1 MMCRK
6 WNDPCYCVNYEIK
19 YKQNRTSKM
28 KKIIYSIAVLA
39 MAAMTFTGC
48 ESIPAPYDLDYTDP
62 NEGVDLGTPEGEGT
76 VASPYNIARVLEILN
91 NGEQTTNAVYVKGLV
106 NSTQDFDVNYGN
118 MTYLLVDEMGSKN
131 TLMVYRGKYYN
142 AQKFTSADQLQEGDT
157 VVVSGVITL
166 YNATPE
172 MNAGSSIISI
182 NGKTDG
188 SSTGGETTGTPSGTG
203 TQADPYNVT
212 AVLQLAQG
220 LGSGE
225 KSDPVYFKGKI
236 SSIKEVET
244 TNYGNAS
251 YYISEDGTTTGDQ
264 FYVYHSFYLN
274 NEKFT
279 STDQIHV
286 GDDVVIYGT
295 VTNYMGNTPETTGG
309 DSYLVSITNN
319 GGSTVGEGEV
329 STADADVVYTPSTDY
344 GYEEKQPITTVATL
358 GDGTTVTITQNDG
371 YTAPAYYPGEA
382 RIYAKNVITLSS
394 SKKIEKVIIN
404 CASPA
409 SGKNYNGNDE
419 AYATDGTHKVTVE
432 KNSDTQVQFTGL
444 DGKKVDIVNDYSGT
458 SGGTQLRIKSMAIY
472 YAD

>member
-1 MMCRK
+1 
-6 WNDPCYCVNYEIK
+6 
-19 YKQNRTSKM
+19 M

-62 NEGVDLGTPEGEGT
+62 NEGVDMGTPEGEGT
-76 VASPYNIARVLEILN
+76 PVSPYNVARVLEILN
-91 NGEQTTNAVYVKGLV
+91 NGEQTADAVCVKGLV
-106 NSTQDFDVNYGN
+106 DSTQDFDASYGN
-118 MTYLLVDEMGSKN
+118 MTYLLVDELGSKN
-131 TLMVYRGKYYN
+131 TLMVYRAKYYN
-142 AQKFTSADQLQEGDT
+142 GQKFTSADQLQEGDT

-166 YNATPE
+166 YNTTPE

-188 SSTGGETTGTPSGTG
+188 GSTGGETTGTPSGTG
-203 TQADPYNVT
+203 TQTDPYNVT

-225 KSDPVYFKGKI
+225 NSDPVYFKGKI
-236 SSIKEVET
+236 SSIKEVDT
-244 TNYGNAS
+244 GSFGNAS

-264 FYVYHSFYLN
+264 FYVYRSLYLDN
-274 NEKFT
+274 AKFT

-286 GDDVVIYGT
+286 GDDVVIYGS
-295 VTNYMGNTPETTGG
+295 VTNYMGDTPETVSGQ
-309 DSYLVSITNN
+309 SYLFSITNN
-319 GGSTVGEGEV
+319 GGSTVGGGEV
-329 STADADVVYTPSTDY
+329 STTDADVVYTPSTDY
-344 GYEEKQPITTVATL
+344 GYEEKKPITTVATL
-358 GDGTTVTITQNDG
+358 GDGTTVSITQSDG

-382 RIYAKNVITLSS
+382 RMYAKNVLTLSS
-394 SKKIEKVIIN
+394 SKKIAKIVIN
-404 CASPA
+404 CAKPT
-409 SGKNYNGNDE
+409 SGKNNNGNDE
-419 AYATDGTHKVTVE
+419 AYATDGTHKVTVK

>member
-1 MMCRK
+1 
-6 WNDPCYCVNYEIK
+6 
-19 YKQNRTSKM
+19 M

-62 NEGVDLGTPEGEGT
+62 NEGVDMGTPEGEGT

-91 NGEQTTNAVYVKGLV
+91 NGEQTTNAVCVKGIV
-106 NSTQDFDVNYGN
+106 NSTQDFDASYGN
-118 MTYLLVDEMGSKN
+118 MTYLLVDELGSKN
-131 TLMVYRGKYYN
+131 TLMVYRAKYYN
-142 AQKFTSADQLQEGDT
+142 GQKFTSADQLQEGDT

-172 MNAGSSIISI
+172 MNSGSSILSI

-188 SSTGGETTGTPSGTG
+188 GSTGGETTGTPSGTG
-203 TQADPYNVT
+203 TQTDPYNVT

-225 KSDPVYFKGKI
+225 NSDPVYFKGKI
-236 SSIKEVET
+236 SSIKEVDT
-244 TNYGNAS
+244 GSFGNAS

-264 FYVYHSFYLN
+264 FYVYRSLYLDN
-274 NEKFT
+274 AKFT

-286 GDDVVIYGT
+286 GDDVVIYGS
-295 VTNYMGNTPETTGG
+295 VTNYMGDTPETVSGQ
-309 DSYLVSITNN
+309 SYLFSITNN
-319 GGSTVGEGEV
+319 GGSTVGGGDV
-329 STADADVVYTPSTDY
+329 STADADVAYTPSTDY
-344 GYEEKQPITTVATL
+344 GYEEKKPITTVATL
-358 GDGTTVTITQNDG
+358 GDGTTVSITQGDG
-371 YTAPAYYPGEA
+371 KSAPAYYSGAA
-382 RIYAKNVITLSS
+382 RMYAKNVLTLSS
-394 SKKIEKVIIN
+394 SKKIVKVIIN
-404 CASPA
+404 CTSPD
-409 SGKNYNGNDE
+409 GDKNYTGNDE

-432 KNSDTQVQFTGL
+432 KNSDTRVQFTGL